1 MFYCAE
7 RKGKTLHLLKQ
18 GAKSVQKSRKRKRHE
33 VFEMQRQSE
42 LVIHDR
48 FKADAHMEVKSH
60 STSDYRDITMQL
72 RRKPAEK
79 AAILA

>member
-1 MFYCAE
+1 
-7 RKGKTLHLLKQ
+7 
-18 GAKSVQKSRKRKRHE
+18 
-33 VFEMQRQSE
+33 MQRQSE

-48 FKADAHMEVKSH
+48 IKGDYDMEDKSH
-60 STSDYRDITMQL
+60 GKSDYRDITMQL